1 MLLVTWASQHGQLLL
16 PGQLGS
22 LLGQTAGNTTYY
34 ITKQRHIFP
43 PPVQPMEEARQGLL
57 GKARRKRGVRYRGAH
72 KSRGQ
77 GRWGTERFLSQ
88 G

>member
-1 MLLVTWASQHGQLLL
+1 MLVLKGLVGLEELPHTPNPEAKGGGGEEQPQDRGQGQW
-16 PGQLGS
+16 PG
-22 LLGQTAGNTTYY
+22 
-34 ITKQRHIFP
+34 
-43 PPVQPMEEARQGLL
+43 PMEEARQGLL